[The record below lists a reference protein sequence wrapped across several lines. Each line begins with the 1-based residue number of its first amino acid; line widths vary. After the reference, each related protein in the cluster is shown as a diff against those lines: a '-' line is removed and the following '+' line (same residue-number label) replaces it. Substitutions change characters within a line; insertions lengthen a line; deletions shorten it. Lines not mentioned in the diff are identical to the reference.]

1 VIASAVVATT
11 FARLGHGVGDRN
23 YAPLTASALRHDYQ
37 VGVGTLD
44 LDLSHVSLPPGTTRI
59 HAEAGIGDVRIT
71 VPRDVTVRAK
81 THVTWGDA
89 TLLGHNENGHNVRVD
104 VGPEHADLELDT
116 AVGIGQIDVD
126 RAVR

>member
-1 VIASAVVATT
+1 
-11 FARLGHGVGDRN
+11 
-23 YAPLTASALRHDYQ
+23 
-37 VGVGTLD
+37 
-44 LDLSHVSLPPGTTRI
+44 
-59 HAEAGIGDVRIT
+59 VRIT
-71 VPRDVTVRAK
+71 VPRDVTVRVK